1 MEKKKKICFVIS
13 PIGKPNSET
22 RKRSDSVL
30 KNIIRPVLKKEY
42 EIIRSD
48 KISRVGNIT
57 SQIIDYLTKADLVI
71 ADLSSLNPNVFYEL
85 AIRHTTGK
93 PYVQLIQIGE
103 KLPFDIVNI
112 RTIEFSPLDIDSLKT
127 TKQQLK
133 EVVNTINFR
142 EIADSPIS
150 HHHSDIV
157 NILHK
162 YMPESEVYKGNK
174 FTMFR
179 SREKMIQY
187 FDVMFDMATSG
198 DDFWA
203 QGVGHT
209 SYSPNFIGRIGELID
224 KGVNFK
230 FIINGKSQHAKD
242 FLYELNKVPKLER
255 KVAPQNTLRLFG
267 LSNKEVI
274 ISLPY
279 PLPPYEAL
287 VIKDKDLV
295 TILRNWFY
303 KRFQELD
310 GTTL

>member
-1 MEKKKKICFVIS
+1 METKKKICFVIS

-93 PYVQLIQIGE
+93 PYIQLIQTGE
-103 KLPFDIVNI
+103 KLPFDIAYI
-112 RTIEFSPLDIDSLKT
+112 RSIEFSPQDIDSLKT

-133 EVVNTINFR
+133 EVVNAINFR
-142 EIADSPIS
+142 EITDSPIS
-150 HHHSDIV
+150 HHHSEIV

-162 YMPESEVYKGNK
+162 YMPEAEVYKGNK

-187 FDVMFDMATSG
+187 FDVMFDMAKSG

-242 FLYELNKVPKLER
+242 FLYELDKVPKLER

-303 KRFQELD
+303 NRFQELD